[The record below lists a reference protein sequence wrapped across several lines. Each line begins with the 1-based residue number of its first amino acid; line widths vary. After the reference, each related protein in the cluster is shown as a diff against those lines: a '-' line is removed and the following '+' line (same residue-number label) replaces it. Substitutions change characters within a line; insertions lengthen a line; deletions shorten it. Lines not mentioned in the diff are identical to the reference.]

1 MARPYKNSSD
11 HQELIAF
18 GSAVRSIRLDKGIS
32 QEALADLAGIDR
44 SYMGGVE
51 RGEHNIALINIKRI
65 SDALEI
71 PISAVMKK
79 AGWCLD

>member
-11 HQELIAF
+11 HPELIAF
-18 GSAVRSIRLDKGIS
+18 GCAVRSIRLGKGIS

-65 SDALEI
+65 SDALGL
-71 PISAVMKK
+71 PMSNLMKK
-79 AGWCLD
+79 SGL

>member
-18 GSAVRSIRLDKGIS
+18 GGAVRSIRLDKGIS

-51 RGEHNIALINIKRI
+51 RGEHNLALINIKRI
-65 SDALEI
+65 ADALEI
-71 PISAVMKK
+71 SISTVLEK
-79 AGWCLD
+79 AGL

>member
-11 HQELIAF
+11 HQELIEF
-18 GSAVRSIRLDKGIS
+18 GNAVRSIRSKKGIS
-32 QEALADLAGIDR
+32 QEKLAELAGIDR

-65 SDALEI
+65 SDALGV
-71 PISAVMKK
+71 SVSGVMKR
-79 AGWCLD
+79 AGL

>member
-32 QEALADLAGIDR
+32 QETLADLAGIDR

-51 RGEHNIALINIKRI
+51 RGEHNIALINIKKI
-65 SDALEI
+65 TDALEV
-71 PISAVMKK
+71 SVSSVMKK
-79 AGWCLD
+79 AGL

>member
-11 HQELIAF
+11 HQELIDF
-18 GSAVRSIRLDKGIS
+18 GNAVRSIRSDKGIS
-32 QEALADLAGIDR
+32 QEKLAELAGIDR

-65 SDALEI
+65 SDALGV
-71 PISAVMKK
+71 SVSGVMKR
-79 AGWCLD
+79 AGL

>member
-11 HQELIAF
+11 HPELIAF
-18 GSAVRSIRLDKGIS
+18 GGTVRSIRLNKGLS

-65 SDALEI
+65 ADALEA
-71 PISAVMKK
+71 SVSDVMKK
-79 AGWCLD
+79 SGL

>member
-32 QEALADLAGIDR
+32 QETLADLAGIDR

-51 RGEHNIALINIKRI
+51 RGEHNIALINMGRI
-65 SDALEI
+65 SNALDI
-71 PISAVMKK
+71 PISRLMKIS
-79 AGWCLD
+79 GL

>member
-32 QEALADLAGIDR
+32 QETLADLAGIDR

-51 RGEHNIALINIKRI
+51 RGEHNIALINMGRI
-65 SDALEI
+65 SNALEV
-71 PISAVMKK
+71 SVSSVMKK
-79 AGWCLD
+79 AGL

>member
-11 HQELIAF
+11 YQELVAF
-18 GSAVRSIRLDKGIS
+18 GSAVRSIRLDKGVS

-51 RGEHNIALINIKRI
+51 RGEHNISLINIKRI
-65 SDALEI
+65 SDALTM
-71 PISAVMKK
+71 PVSAVMKK
-79 AGWCLD
+79 SEL

>member
-11 HQELIAF
+11 HPELIAF
-18 GSAVRSIRLDKGIS
+18 GSAVRSIRLNKGLS

-65 SDALEI
+65 ANALEA
-71 PISAVMKK
+71 SVSDVMKK
-79 AGWCLD
+79 SGL